1 MAGKP
6 SKADLDV
13 LGVPVRETLQE
24 RVYAELRQAL
34 MRGAFAPGSVLQLRE
49 VASAMGT
56 SAMPVR
62 EALRQLVAEHAIEV
76 LPNRAFAVARISK
89 AVLQD
94 LAATRMLVEGAAAER
109 AAVLAGP
116 AIIKDLRRSNDE
128 MTAAVKAGDRTRYRS
143 ANQEF
148 HFCIYAAANS
158 PIMSNV
164 IETLWLQAGP
174 YLSLSFA
181 DNSTVPI
188 VFQNRHEQAIEAIN
202 RSDGEAARIAI
213 AGDISDAMEKLL
225 PLV

>member
-6 SKADLDV
+6 SKADLDM

-34 MRGAFAPGSVLQLRE
+34 MRGAFAPGSILQLRE
-49 VASAMGT
+49 VAGAMGT

-76 LPNRAFAVARISK
+76 LPNRAFAVPRISK
-89 AVLQD
+89 AVLRD

-116 AIIKDLRRSNDE
+116 AIASELRRINND
-128 MTAAVKAGDRTRYRS
+128 MMAAVRAGDRIRFRS

-148 HFCIYAAANS
+148 HFCIYSAAKS
-158 PIMSNV
+158 PVMLNV

-181 DNSTVPI
+181 DNSAVPI
-188 VFQNRHEQAIEAIN
+188 VFQNRHEHAIEAIN
-202 RSDGEAARIAI
+202 RANGEAARIAV
-213 AGDISDAMEKLL
+213 AGDISDATEKLL
-225 PLV
+225 TLV